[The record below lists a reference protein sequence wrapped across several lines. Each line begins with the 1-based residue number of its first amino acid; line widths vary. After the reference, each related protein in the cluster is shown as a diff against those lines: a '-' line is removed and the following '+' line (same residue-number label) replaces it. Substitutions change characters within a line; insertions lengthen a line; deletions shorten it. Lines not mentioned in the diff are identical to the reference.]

1 MSQKFWDTGISH
13 GGLTNTVGQGGDFQ
27 TGGPSGNVGSSFLT
41 GGLSNPDTLTGGFS
55 TGGTAQGEAG
65 APVSEE
71 ASATTQGSTGVQN
84 VDALLSG
91 QKWAGSALTFMFPDT
106 TAYFGA
112 GYYDQNAL
120 QGFAVATAA
129 QQTSARAAF
138 VAVAGLT
145 NMNFTEV
152 AASSITGAYS
162 PQVDITIARSS
173 YPGTAYAYYP
183 YTDQVGGD
191 AWMGTSGGNSNPVKG
206 NYAWHT
212 MWHELGHAL
221 GLKHGHDSTSGVT
234 TQALTS
240 DRDGME
246 FSVMT
251 YRSYI
256 GSSTSGGYGNET
268 WGYAQ
273 SFMMYDIAA
282 LQTMYGA
289 DFTTNSGN
297 TTYTFSS
304 TTGEMFINGVGQ
316 GAPGGNRVFL
326 TIWDGNGVDTY
337 DFSNYTTNQTI
348 DLTPGSWSL
357 MSAAQRANLGDGNYA
372 RANVYNALQSGSD
385 TRSLIENA
393 IGGSGNDTITGN
405 TADNVLNGNAGTDT
419 LSGGLGNDTLNGGA
433 GADIMSGG
441 LGNDTFYVDN
451 AGDQI
456 IEAPA
461 EGTDYLYVSVNYML
475 AATVEMEWIYVNSA
489 TGLSVV
495 GNTFDNRMVGG
506 NGNDTLDGGAGSDVL
521 NGGAGNDTLIG
532 GAGDDILD
540 GNAGNDTMNGGTG
553 DDIYFVDSAA
563 DIVIDAIGEGSDT
576 IYTTVDYALG
586 AAAEIEWIRVN
597 TTTGLSVTGNGFA
610 NRLVGNSGND
620 LLDGGAGNDFI
631 LGGEGNDHLIGGAGD
646 DTLDGS
652 AGADTMEGGTGNDS
666 YYVDNVGDLIIEA
679 TGAGSDDLYATVSYI
694 LSQAAEIEWMFVG
707 LSTGLSLTGS
717 QTNNR
722 MVGGLGAD
730 TLNGSGGN
738 DFIVG
743 GQGNDILIGGI
754 GDDMLIGGA
763 GNDTM
768 EGGSG
773 DDVYFIDDALDVV
786 VENAGNGS
794 DVAYASTNYT
804 FTAATEMEWIY
815 VSTSAG
821 RSITGSDTAN
831 RISGNIGNDA
841 LSGSGG
847 DDYLFGGMGND
858 TLDGGEGNDVLDGGV
873 GADTMTG
880 GNGDDIYYVD
890 NAGDVVNEVGTTGI
904 DVAYTSVDF
913 VFAPDASLEFI
924 YVNSSSGLNVT
935 GSNSANNMVGS
946 LGNDTLTG
954 AGGDDFLWGGSG
966 ADTFR
971 YATTD
976 FGRDTIVD
984 FSVAQGDVVQFSA
997 SLFGSYSA
1005 MMNSTA
1011 QVGADV
1017 VITHSAGNT
1026 VTLAGISLESLTDG
1040 QFSYI

>member
-1 MSQKFWDTGISH
+1 MCFICSAMTRQFW
-13 GGLTNTVGQGGDFQ
+13 NVGRDHAVD
-27 TGGPSGNVGSSFLT
+27 PSGVGAVASSVT
-41 GGLSNPDTLTGGFS
+41 GEPQASAPSPLSASGD
-55 TGGTAQGEAG
+55 GTQATSAISPQPA
-65 APVSEE
+65 A
-71 ASATTQGSTGVQN
+71 ATTQSATGVRN

-91 QKWAGSALTFMFPDT
+91 QTWAGTSLTFMFPT
-106 TAYFGA
+106 STSYFGPD
-112 GYYDQNAL
+112 YYDQSAL
-120 QGFAVATAA
+120 QGFATATAG
-129 QQTSARAAF
+129 QQASARAAF
-138 VAVAGLT
+138 SAISGFTNLT
-145 NMNFTEV
+145 FTETP
-152 AASSITGAYS
+152 APPAGADPYS
-162 PQVDITIARSS
+162 PPVDITIARSS
-173 YPGTAYAYYP
+173 DPSTAYAYYP
-183 YTDQVGGD
+183 YSDQVGGD
-191 AWMGTSGGNSNPVKG
+191 VWLGINGGNSSPVKG

-212 MWHELGHAL
+212 MWHELGHSL
-221 GLKHGHDSTSGVT
+221 GLKHGHERGGV
-234 TQALTS
+234 ANVAMS
-240 DRDGME
+240 ADRNSME

-251 YRSYI
+251 YAAYV
-256 GSSTSGGYGNET
+256 GASTTWGYTNET

-282 LQTMYGA
+282 LQAMYGA
-289 DFTTNSGN
+289 DFTTNGGT
-297 TTYTFSS
+297 TTYTFSAS
-304 TTGEMFINGVGQ
+304 TGEMFINGVGQ

-326 TIWDGNGVDTY
+326 TIWDGGGVDTY
-337 DFSNYTTNQTI
+337 DFSNYTTNQSI
-348 DLTPGSWSL
+348 DLTPGGWSL
-357 MSAAQRANLGDGNYA
+357 MSSTQRANLGDGNFA
-372 RANVYNALQSGSD
+372 RGNVFNALQYDGD
-385 TRSLIENA
+385 LRSLIENA
-393 IGGSGNDTITGN
+393 NGGSGNDTITGN
-405 TADNVLNGNAGTDT
+405 AADNVLNGNAGNDT

-451 AGDQI
+451 AGDQV
-456 IEAPA
+456 IEGPG
-461 EGTDYLYVSVNYML
+461 EGTDYLYVSVNYTL

-521 NGGAGNDTLIG
+521 NGGAGNDILIG

-563 DIVIDAIGEGSDT
+563 DIVIDAVGEGSDT
-576 IYTTVDYALG
+576 IYTTVDYTLG

-597 TTTGLSVTGNGFA
+597 VTTGLSVTGNGFA
-610 NRLVGNSGND
+610 NRLIGNSGND
-620 LLDGGAGNDFI
+620 ILDGGAGNDFI
-631 LGGEGNDHLIGGAGD
+631 VGGEGNDHLIGGAGD

-666 YYVDNVGDLIIEA
+666 YYVDNAGDLIIEA

-738 DFIVG
+738 DYIVG
-743 GQGNDILIGGI
+743 GEGNDILIGGT
-754 GDDMLIGGA
+754 GDDVLIGGA

-786 VENAGNGS
+786 VEDAGNGS
-794 DVAYASTNYT
+794 DVAYVSTNYT
-804 FTAATEMEWIY
+804 FSAATEMEWIY

-821 RSITGSDTAN
+821 RSLTGSDTAN
-831 RISGNIGNDA
+831 RISGNIGNDV
-841 LSGSGG
+841 LSGAGG
-847 DDYLFGGMGND
+847 DDYLFGGTGND
-858 TLDGGEGNDVLDGGV
+858 TLNGGEGNDVLDGGV

-890 NAGDVVNEVGTTGI
+890 NAGDVVNEVGTTGV

-935 GSNSANNMVGS
+935 GSNSANRMVGS

-954 AGGDDFLWGGSG
+954 AGGNDFLWGGSG

-971 YATTD
+971 YGTTD

-1026 VTLAGISLESLTDG
+1026 VTLLGIDLGSLTDS
-1040 QFSYI
+1040 QFNYI